1 MAILGIWRYDNGCRW
16 VGEKN
21 MKEKKTGISKLV
33 TTIPISL
40 WMLIFVAIPLLYII
54 FISFMQRGTDGGVIY
69 TPTIANYTRM
79 GSQLYFKVFM
89 DSLIIAFVT
98 TLLTLIFGYP
108 FAYFSSKV
116 PKKFNIVVLI
126 IIIVPFW
133 TNSLI
138 RTYGWIILLRSQ
150 GIINHFLMLAGII
163 KEPLEML
170 YTYGAVLI
178 GMVYTMFPF
187 MVLPL
192 YNSIEKLDRS
202 YIEAAKDL
210 GASRL
215 KTFWTI
221 TIPLTMSGIIAGC
234 ILVFIPSVGLFF
246 IPDLM
251 GGSRVMLIGNLIRN
265 QFLVS
270 RDWPFGAAL
279 SIVMIVVSLILIG
292 IYVKIVGKK
301 VDMEVF

>member
-1 MAILGIWRYDNGCRW
+1 MKKNGTY
-16 VGEKN
+16 V
-21 MKEKKTGISKLV
+21 SKAV
-33 TTIPISL
+33 TTVPIAL

-54 FISFMQRGTDGGVIY
+54 FISFMQRGVDGGIVY
-69 TPTIANYTRM
+69 TPTIENYVRM
-79 GSQLYFKVFM
+79 KNPIYFKVFF
-89 DSLIIAFVT
+89 DSLVIAFIT
-98 TLLTLIFGYP
+98 TALTLILGYP
-108 FAYFSSKV
+108 FAYFASKI
-116 PKKFNIVVLI
+116 PRKFSVLVLI

-138 RTYGWIILLRSQ
+138 RTYGWIILLRTE
-150 GIINHFLMLAGII
+150 GIINHFLILSGII
-163 KEPLEML
+163 KEPLKML
-170 YTYGAVLI
+170 YSYGAVLV

-192 YNSIEKLDRS
+192 YNSIGKLDRS
-202 YIEAAKDL
+202 YIEGAKDL

-215 KTFWTI
+215 KAFSTV
-221 TIPLTMSGIIAGC
+221 TIPLTMSGIMAGC

-251 GGSRVMLIGNLIRN
+251 GGSQIMLIGNLIRN
-265 QFLVS
+265 QFLQS

-279 SIVMIVVSLILIG
+279 SIVMIVISLILIG
-292 IYVKIVGKK
+292 LYIKIVGKK

>member
-1 MAILGIWRYDNGCRW
+1 
-16 VGEKN
+16 

-69 TPTIANYTRM
+69 TPTIENYTRM
-79 GSQLYFKVFM
+79 GSPLYFKVFM
-89 DSLIIAFVT
+89 DSLIIAFIT
-98 TLLTLIFGYP
+98 TVLTLILGYP

-116 PKKFNIVVLI
+116 PKKFSIIVLI

-215 KTFWTI
+215 RTFWTI

-251 GGSRVMLIGNLIRN
+251 GGSKVMLIGNLIRN

-279 SIVMIVVSLILIG
+279 SIAMILVSLLLMG
-292 IYVKIVGKK
+292 IYVKIAGKK

>member
-1 MAILGIWRYDNGCRW
+1 
-16 VGEKN
+16 
-21 MKEKKTGISKLV
+21 MKKKKVGISKLV

-40 WMLIFVAIPLLYII
+40 WMLFFVAIPLLYII
-54 FISFMQRGTDGGVIY
+54 FISLMQRGTDGGIVY
-69 TPTIANYTRM
+69 TPTIENYARM
-79 GSQLYFKVFM
+79 GSPLYFKVFI
-89 DSLIIAFVT
+89 DSLVIAFIT
-98 TLLTLIFGYP
+98 TVLTLIIGYP
-108 FAYFSSKV
+108 FAYFSSKIQ
-116 PKKFNIVVLI
+116 KKSNIIVLI

-138 RTYGWIILLRSQ
+138 RTYGWMILLRSQ
-150 GIINHFLMLAGII
+150 GIINYFLMASGII
-163 KEPLEML
+163 KEPLKML

-178 GMVYTMFPF
+178 GMIYTMFPF

-202 YIEAAKDL
+202 YIEGAKDL

-215 KTFWTI
+215 KAFFTI

-251 GGSRVMLIGNLIRN
+251 GGSQVMLIGNLIRN

-279 SIVMIVVSLILIG
+279 SIVMIAVSLILIG

>member
-1 MAILGIWRYDNGCRW
+1 MAILGIRRYDNGCRW

-54 FISFMQRGTDGGVIY
+54 FISFMQRGTDVGVIY